1 MRESCVAP
9 NGDTVRSDCSLA
21 KVRFTFSLPFQ
32 QKKKPIN
39 KKIGSFK
46 KES

>member
-21 KVRFTFSLPFQ
+21 KVRFTFSLPFR
-32 QKKKPIN
+32 QKKAIN